1 MELRCTFIASGMGQ
15 HRPTEHM
22 EQLLQRLQ
30 VAFAAL
36 AEGKLDEP
44 GLDAATQDAQALY
57 ERLVVLRHKLRER
70 TKAPAPAEQVAIEL
84 PAMRLDTRP
93 AEDGPRQTSL
103 IDAIAESEQ
112 GHGVEPPVAVPVAAA
127 AEPPPAK
134 ATAPPPA
141 TPAPEVRKAKTA
153 PAGASLGERLEN
165 APVNDLNKAI
175 ALSQKFWFVAE
186 LFDGQREQ
194 YEQAIATLNAA
205 RSAEDAREHLTTILG
220 KARHKPDP
228 EAVKA
233 LQDLIDRRFA

>member
-112 GHGVEPPVAVPVAAA
+112 GHGAEPPVAVSATAADG
-127 AEPPPAK
+127 PPPAK

-141 TPAPEVRKAKTA
+141 IPAPEVRKAKAA

>member
-1 MELRCTFIASGMGQ
+1 
-15 HRPTEHM
+15 M

-112 GHGVEPPVAVPVAAA
+112 GHGAEPPVAVSATAADG
-127 AEPPPAK
+127 PPPAK

-141 TPAPEVRKAKTA
+141 IPAPEVRKAKAA

>member
-1 MELRCTFIASGMGQ
+1 
-15 HRPTEHM
+15 M

-112 GHGVEPPVAVPVAAA
+112 GHGAEPTVAVSATAADG
-127 AEPPPAK
+127 PPPAK

-141 TPAPEVRKAKTA
+141 IPAPEVRKAKAA

>member
-1 MELRCTFIASGMGQ
+1 
-15 HRPTEHM
+15 M
-22 EQLLQRLQ
+22 EQLLQRLRT
-30 VAFAAL
+30 AFAAL
-36 AEGKLDEP
+36 AEGKLDEA

-70 TKAPAPAEQVAIEL
+70 QKPALAAAPAAVEL

-93 AEDGPRQTSL
+93 AEEAPRQTSL

-112 GHGVEPPVAVPVAAA
+112 GTAPEVPASSHPVAPPVAPPPPPRPPEVPKAKPAAA
-127 AEPPPAK
+127 ASVAD
-134 ATAPPPA
+134 
-141 TPAPEVRKAKTA
+141 
-153 PAGASLGERLEN
+153 RLEH
-165 APVNDLNKAI
+165 APVTDLNKAI

-194 YEQAIATLNAA
+194 YEQAIAGMNGARNGEEARGLLAA
-205 RSAEDAREHLTTILG
+205 ILA
-220 KARHKPDP
+220 KARRAPDP